1 VNGRRLAAIIRK
13 EFIQLVRDRA
23 TLTIILALPV
33 VMLLIFGYAVSTDVQ
48 HIPTAVY
55 DQDASQESRALV
67 QRFANSGYFDLVRY
81 ASTLTDLRS
90 AIEGGEA
97 KVGLVIP
104 PDYSRLLAR
113 GETAQ
118 VQAIIDGSDPLS
130 ATTALSTAQVVAQAY
145 AQELLA
151 ARLAKQ
157 GVVRQAALP
166 IEMRPRV
173 WYNPELKSLRFNLPG
188 LVGVI
193 LQNVTILLTAFAL
206 VREKERGTIEQLI
219 VTPVRPTEMIAGKL
233 IPYVVVGFV
242 EVGLAL
248 GVSVLW
254 FGVPVAGSIWLLL
267 AVSLVF
273 LIGALGIG
281 IFVSTIAKSQFQ
293 AQQITMAF
301 LLPSFILSGFIFP
314 REVMPVPIQVVGY
327 FIPLTYFLRVL
338 RGIIVKGVGLHYLWR
353 EVAML
358 GLYGAAILA
367 LAVSRFRKRLD

>member
-1 VNGRRLAAIIRK
+1 MNGRRLAAIIRK

-267 AVSLVF
+267 AASLVF
-273 LIGALGIG
+273 LVGALGIG

>member
-267 AVSLVF
+267 AASLVF
-273 LIGALGIG
+273 LVGALGIG

>member
-1 VNGRRLAAIIRK
+1 MNARRLLAIIRK

-23 TLTIILALPV
+23 TLIIILALPV

-55 DQDASQESRALV
+55 DQDASQDSRQLV
-67 QRFANSGYFDLVRY
+67 ERFRNSGYFDLVRY
-81 ASTLTDLRS
+81 TATLTELRS
-90 AIEGGEA
+90 AIESGGV

-104 PDYSRLLAR
+104 PDYSRRLAR
-113 GETAQ
+113 GEVAQ

-145 AQELLA
+145 GQELLA
-151 ARLAKQ
+151 RRIEKS
-157 GVVRQAALP
+157 GAAQHMQLP

-173 WYNPELKSLRFNLPG
+173 WFNPELKSLRFNLPG

-219 VTPVRPTEMIAGKL
+219 VTPVRPAELIVGKL
-233 IPYVVVGFV
+233 TPYVAVGFV

-248 GVSVLW
+248 AVSVWW
-254 FGVPVAGSIWLLL
+254 FGTPVTGSVWLLL

-273 LIGALGIG
+273 LVGALGIG
-281 IFVSTIAKSQFQ
+281 MFVSTIAKSQFQ

-301 LLPSFILSGFIFP
+301 LMPSFILSGFMFP
-314 REVMPVPIQVVGY
+314 REIMPLPVQLVGY
-327 FIPLTYFLRVL
+327 MIPLTYFLRVL
-338 RGIIVKGVGLHYLWR
+338 RGIIVKGVGMQYLWKD
-353 EVAML
+353 VAFL
-358 GLYGAAILA
+358 ALYSAAILG

>member
-1 VNGRRLAAIIRK
+1 MNGRRLAAIIRK